1 MENRTSRS
9 GQWRSLSGQWC
20 YEARTFYTI
29 DSWPSW
35 PLRGWHPKH
44 PLFKHLSMCFPFDQ
58 RLPFLL
64 IFQIT
69 DACQRINYLDRCSA
83 DSSISCAVHCRGPGI
98 LPAYPANHPRSIS
111 KSTRLARHVEKDVAP
126 RRSLTVTT
134 SYLHTVYGRLARK
147 KPAGGRR
154 IRASALVLMAV
165 ASYSLL
171 DK

>member
-1 MENRTSRS
+1 MFSTV
-9 GQWRSLSGQWC
+9 
-20 YEARTFYTI
+20 
-29 DSWPSW
+29 DSQPAW
-35 PLRGWHPKH
+35 PLHGGR
-44 PLFKHLSMCFPFDQ
+44 LKHLSTCFPFDQ

-83 DSSISCAVHCRGPGI
+83 DSGTSCGVHHRGPGI

-111 KSTRLARHVEKDVAP
+111 KSTRLARQAEKDVAP
-126 RRSLTVTT
+126 RRSPTVTA

-147 KPAGGRR
+147 KPAGGRW
-154 IRASALVLMAV
+154 IWASALVLMAA